1 MRYSLDVYS
10 SFQDQIINLQQS
22 DVKDSLKMD
31 SSMRTPILEPEQVVP
46 AYLRNQALKKAEP
59 VKVSKPELARSDSSA
74 FNLNAKVTIPGNYFF
89 HNSLS
94 SFKSEQKK
102 TAVYLETTIEDEQF
116 DSQSGDSLPLS
127 IADSTSRKVE
137 QESIVRESLEVR
149 PKNEVVKVRHTSS
162 FDGHKEWIS
171 GLIILVL
178 IIAGFVRI
186 SFYKYL
192 YDLFSA
198 VRFQQSALK
207 LYSTVNVQNNKP
219 VFALTALFFI
229 STALMVFEFVLSFG
243 QANLQLEG
251 IYLFGVIL
259 GGLLLYFLIKQL
271 MYRFVSVVFEV
282 QGQTGE
288 YLFNAGLLSQVYG
301 LILLPIVCLVPFVD
315 AGTGTFLL
323 KIGVALFLFMYV
335 IQLVR
340 GAKIILRTPL
350 SIFYMFLYFCALEI
364 LPLSLL
370 IKVLMF

>member
-59 VKVSKPELARSDSSA
+59 VKVSKPELARSDSTA

-94 SFKSEQKK
+94 SFKSDQKK

-127 IADSTSRKVE
+127 IADSTSRNVE

-162 FDGHKEWIS
+162 FDGHKEWMS
-171 GLIILVL
+171 GLIILAL

>member
-1 MRYSLDVYS
+1 MRYSLDACP
-10 SFQDQIINLQQS
+10 SFQEQTVTLQQT
-22 DVKDSLKMD
+22 DVKDSLKME
-31 SSMRTPILEPEQVVP
+31 SSLRTPILEPEQVVP
-46 AYLRNQALKKAEP
+46 AYLRNQTLKSVGP
-59 VKVSKPELARSDSSA
+59 VKAIKPELTEIDSTA
-74 FNLNAKVTIPGNYFF
+74 FNLNAKATVPGNYFF
-89 HNSLS
+89 QNSLS
-94 SFKSEQKK
+94 GFKSDD
-102 TAVYLETTIEDEQF
+102 LESDLYQDLMVQGKRSNSRFEDTQSLSVE
-116 DSQSGDSLPLS
+116 DS
-127 IADSTSRKVE
+127 ASRAGME
-137 QESIVRESLEVR
+137 DSIVRESIEVR
-149 PKNEVVKVRHTSS
+149 SQNEVVKVRHTSS
-162 FDGHKEWIS
+162 FDGHKEWMS
-171 GLIILVL
+171 GLILLAL
-178 IIAGFVRI
+178 IIAGLVRL

-192 YDLFSA
+192 NELFSA
-198 VRFQQSALK
+198 VRFQQSASK

-219 VFALTALFFI
+219 VFALTALFFL

-243 QANLQLEG
+243 HANLQLEG
-251 IYLFGVIL
+251 IYLFGIVL
-259 GGLLLYFLIKQL
+259 GGLLIYFLVKQL
-271 MYRFVSVVFEV
+271 MYRFVALVFEV